1 MVEHWGIVDVMGMMA
16 QLGLM
21 PAPESAPAT

>member
-1 MVEHWGIVDVMGMMA
+1 MVEHWGIVDVMGMMT